1 MRKNYFKNKTILI
14 TGATGSIGSALV
26 KQFLKTDCKV
36 VRALSNDENGMF
48 NLSNQIQN
56 FSFFNFNKIMFK
68 KKFDI

>member
-1 MRKNYFKNKTILI
+1 MRKNYFKNKNILI

-26 KQFLKTDCKV
+26 KQFLKTDRKV

-56 FSFFNFNKIMFK
+56 FSFSILTK
-68 KKFDI
+68 